1 MTSPTSPSHQFAPGS
16 STTVPSTR
24 AAAPLSTAELLFG
37 DFALEYANTR
47 RMLER
52 YPDGKGDFRPH
63 PRSRSLAEL
72 ATHVADIVYRG
83 IAVLESDGM
92 ESGARRPLTPMDS
105 AAQLLAHFEAGRT
118 RFAAMLAGVDLDVL
132 AQTWRLRR
140 GDVILQEHPRRILLR
155 QLMMSH
161 LVHHRAQ
168 LGVYYRLIGV
178 PVPGT
183 YGPSADD

>member
-1 MTSPTSPSHQFAPGS
+1 MSAATSAAVLSP
-16 STTVPSTR
+16 
-24 AAAPLSTAELLFG
+24 AELLYG

-52 YPDGKGDFRPH
+52 YPDGKGDWRPH
-63 PRSRSLAEL
+63 PRSRSLSEL

-92 ESGARRPLTPMDS
+92 ETGIRRPLTALDS
-105 AAQLLAHFEAGRT
+105 ATALLEHFETGRVRFVDLLA
-118 RFAAMLAGVDLDVL
+118 AADLDKL
-132 AQTWRLRR
+132 GQTWRLRR
-140 GDVILQEHPRRILLR
+140 GDLVLQEHPRRILLR

-168 LGVYYRLIGV
+168 LGVYYRLLGI

>member
-1 MTSPTSPSHQFAPGS
+1 MPTTATPTSGTATHATLPP
-16 STTVPSTR
+16 
-24 AAAPLSTAELLFG
+24 AELLYG

-72 ATHVADIVYRG
+72 ATHVADIIYRG
-83 IAVLESDGM
+83 VAVLESDGM
-92 ESGARRPLTPMDS
+92 EVGSRKPLTPMDS
-105 AAQLLAHFEAGRT
+105 SAALLAHFESGRQ
-118 RFAAMLAGVDLDVL
+118 RFVAMLAGADLETL
-132 AQTWRLRR
+132 GQTWRLRR
-140 GDVILQEHPRRILLR
+140 QGLILQEHPRRILLR

-168 LGVYYRLIGV
+168 LGVYYRLLEV